1 MNDFSSLNVL
11 VYRSEGVYDSIGYL
25 FADRY
30 TSDAISRL
38 PDITRLLK
46 TRVKLVRLDSEP
58 YTVLNSGECP
68 NKHTPMH

>member
-11 VYRSEGVYDSIGYL
+11 VYRSEGVCDSIGYL

-46 TRVKLVRLDSEP
+46 TRVKLVRLDPEP

-68 NKHTPMH
+68 NKRTPMH